1 MILNILMQEQKDE
14 GLSWSGSLFEGL
26 GPAINASNIITHV
39 PDEVREEKKAEPEI
53 IAKDDAALP
62 ERIAIVIDANVIIKQ
77 IRLRDMLGA
86 LDDQDFNSK
95 YEVHT
100 LAEVIKEIKD
110 ENARTYLK
118 QLPYELKIHETFGD
132 QENYKF
138 VKTFAKETGDLKS
151 LSWVDTRLMALGIGL
166 TKELGEWDR
175 VKKAPKP
182 LSEFR
187 PKRFEDDYKKSADPE
202 TESSSEEQ
210 EDEEGQEENVE
221 AED

>member
-1 MILNILMQEQKDE
+1 
-14 GLSWSGSLFEGL
+14 
-26 GPAINASNIITHV
+26 
-39 PDEVREEKKAEPEI
+39 
-53 IAKDDAALP
+53 
-62 ERIAIVIDANVIIKQ
+62 
-77 IRLRDMLGA
+77 MLGA

-132 QENYKF
+132 LENYKF
-138 VKTFAKETGDLKS
+138 VKAFAKETGDLKS

-166 TKELGEWDR
+166 TKELGEFDR

-182 LSEFR
+182 L
-187 PKRFEDDYKKSADPE
+187 
-202 TESSSEEQ
+202 
-210 EDEEGQEENVE
+210 
-221 AED
+221 